1 MEKLSQILVQDAG
14 GFAEYG
20 CFVGGSLTCEA
31 FGDGVQADDVNGKL
45 PNGRRAVRSG
55 LSRFDDV
62 EQYRWIGDQVT
73 VGISVTNR
81 SDLDKEI

>member
-20 CFVGGSLTCEA
+20 CSVGVSLTCEA
-31 FGDGVQADDVNGKL
+31 FVDGVQADDVNGKL
-45 PNGRRAVRSG
+45 PNGRRVVRSG

-62 EQYRWIGDQVT
+62 EQYLWIGDQVT